1 MTDENC
7 LTVLILRGAIE
18 VKIEIGK
25 SKIEIC
31 SSTEMEIFVFSK
43 FDFLIFSLAKLVT
56 DAAYGRSNNQ
66 QLKITTE
73 NCFQSPMP
81 PLGA

>member
-1 MTDENC
+1 
-7 LTVLILRGAIE
+7 VLILRGAIE

-43 FDFLIFSLAKLVT
+43 FDFLIFSLASFWRETPFL
-56 DAAYGRSNNQ
+56 Q
-66 QLKITTE
+66 E
-73 NCFQSPMP
+73 NLSGQ
-81 PLGA
+81 